1 MVMFHRLFVIV
12 AAVAMLLSMLT
23 IKAWFKTRP
32 K

>member
-1 MVMFHRLFVIV
+1 MFHRLFVIV
-12 AAVAMLLSMLT
+12 AAVAMLFSMVT

>member
-1 MVMFHRLFVIV
+1 MLMIYRLFVIV
-12 AAVAMLLSMLT
+12 AAVAMILSMLT